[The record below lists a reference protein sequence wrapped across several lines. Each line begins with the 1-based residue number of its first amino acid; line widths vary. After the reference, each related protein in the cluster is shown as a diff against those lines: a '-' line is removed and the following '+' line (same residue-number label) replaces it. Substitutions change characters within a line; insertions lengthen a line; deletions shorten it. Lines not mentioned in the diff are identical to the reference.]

1 MKLIFTTIF
10 IAITSMLSAQVVSDI
25 VTTGEGYTNQIWYSL
40 ANGEVGNAPK
50 DNWDLAFEI
59 SGFTAS
65 IRYNEQKGMA
75 VYASPYSIADWAAV
89 DTTGM
94 ANNWEVLHDDPKSWE
109 RGAFNMY
116 SSSDFDLG
124 WGIYNVVTHV
134 IAGDSIYVV
143 KLANG
148 NFKKLRIDN
157 LAAGTY
163 NFTYADIDG
172 QNEISAALVK
182 SQFSG
187 KNFGYYNLETNE
199 VVDREPLSEDWDIT
213 FTKYIDLVGPD
224 ATTPYGVTGIL
235 QNYTAETAEAT
246 ETPVDDAV
254 WSDFSFS
261 DEINVIGYDWKY
273 FDFSLGYVITENLS
287 YFIMDQNGSVYQVV
301 FTGFD
306 GTTTGIYE
314 FTVEE
319 VGTVGITEIDIYNL
333 RAFPNP
339 SQGENVNIH
348 WDFGDFN
355 QLRLIDLSGK
365 LVLSQNISSQSHSAE
380 IPTSQLASGVYI
392 LQLQGANAFV
402 NQKLVFNN

>member
-287 YFIMDQNGSVYQVV
+287 YFVMDQNGSVYQVV

-306 GTTTGIYE
+306 GTSTGIYE

-392 LQLQGANAFV
+392 LQLQGASSFV

>member
-148 NFKKLRIDN
+148 DFKKLRIDN
-157 LAAGTY
+157 LATGTY

-287 YFIMDQNGSVYQVV
+287 YFVMDQNGSVYQVV

-306 GTTTGIYE
+306 GTSTGIYE

-392 LQLQGANAFV
+392 LQLQGASSFV

>member
-1 MKLIFTTIF
+1 MKPIFTTIF

-94 ANNWEVLHDDPKSWE
+94 ANNWDVLHDDPKSWE

-148 NFKKLRIDN
+148 DFKKLRIDN
-157 LAAGTY
+157 LATGTY

-273 FDFSLGYVITENLS
+273 FDFSLGYVFTENLS

-348 WDFGDFN
+348 WDFGDFS
-355 QLRLIDLSGK
+355 QLRLIDLSGN

-392 LQLQGANAFV
+392 LQLQGASSFV

>member
-10 IAITSMLSAQVVSDI
+10 IAITSMLSAQIVSDI

>member
-287 YFIMDQNGSVYQVV
+287 YFVMDQNGSVYQVV

-306 GTTTGIYE
+306 GTSTGIYE

-348 WDFGDFN
+348 WDFGDFS

-392 LQLQGANAFV
+392 LQLQGASSFV

>member
-392 LQLQGANAFV
+392 LQLQGASSFV